1 MKTTRRAL
9 WLLGGNTIYDYFAW
23 AKLCLWCAWTVFP
36 LCLNCV
42 SIVLELCFHCAWDV
56 FQLCLSCK
64 AWWANSSWTIWGRGE
79 NWGSGVEV
87 EEGYNTRFLPFRDR
101 LARFCSCKKNYLDIL
116 SYTGFPDMCV
126 YVLIEDRWLGN
137 LTSQYLLG
145 HKYTNTQIHIKTH
158 TNTDTQITH
167 LSISAGSRLWKE
179 MRSGRNL

>member
-1 MKTTRRAL
+1 M
-9 WLLGGNTIYDYFAW
+9 
-23 AKLCLWCAWTVFP
+23 CS
-36 LCLNCV
+36 NCV

-116 SYTGFPDMCV
+116 SYTSFSDIV
-126 YVLIEDRWLGN
+126 LLTANSINVLIEDRWLGN
-137 LTSQYLLG
+137 LTSQYMLG
-145 HKYTNTQIHIKTH
+145 HKYTNTHQNTHKYRYTNNSPLNICWVETMKGDEIWTKPVDTMFSIKNVMVLKVH
-158 TNTDTQITH
+158 C
-167 LSISAGSRLWKE
+167 
-179 MRSGRNL
+179 